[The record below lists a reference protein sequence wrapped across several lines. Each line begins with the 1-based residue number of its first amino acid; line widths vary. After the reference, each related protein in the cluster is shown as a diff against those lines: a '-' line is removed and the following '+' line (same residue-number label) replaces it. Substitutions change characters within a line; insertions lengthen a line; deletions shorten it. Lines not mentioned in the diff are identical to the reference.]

1 MFRDGRGSRTLLPII
16 GRIWASSTRTIS
28 RCAVSMCVAIVMS
41 SVRLLEAQYFVDEDD
56 GDAPGCDL
64 PVDDEH
70 LVHRAVD
77 AVCRLSAGVF
87 ERERV
92 LVDAAETLLDVRHEL
107 LRSHA
112 ENHAWRRGEA
122 PHFVSLSLAI
132 HAPDPRPEGL
142 VATGRFDL
150 CEDPRSLKRLR
161 SSRVHLRAVGD
172 QVEDKPLRLGQVSR
186 PERADPIRL
195 ES

>member
-56 GDAPGCDL
+56 SDAPECDL

-70 LVHRAVD
+70 LVHPAVD

-92 LVDAAETLLDVRHEL
+92 LVDAAETLLDVRHDL
-107 LRSHA
+107 LRSHE
-112 ENHAWRRGEA
+112 ENHSPGAADIRSELAAAHRGREQRPGFSDGGDAAEHHVWRRGEA
-122 PHFVSLSLAI
+122 AHFGSLRLAL
-132 HAPDPRPEGL
+132 HAPDPR
-142 VATGRFDL
+142 
-150 CEDPRSLKRLR
+150 
-161 SSRVHLRAVGD
+161 
-172 QVEDKPLRLGQVSR
+172 
-186 PERADPIRL
+186 
-195 ES
+195 